1 MKNISEY
8 RGLSHREAEDKLM
21 HYGKNI
27 LHQHKKKSALAL
39 FLSQFADF
47 MVLILI
53 VCTAISAS
61 MGEWIEAAVIIAI
74 VILNSILGFIQE
86 FRTERTLE
94 ALKNLSAPKA
104 RVIREGVQ
112 IAIPADRVVPGDTI
126 VLRTGDRIPADSII
140 LNSESIM
147 VDESMLTGESMAVNK
162 DKGSLY
168 SGTLIVAGHA
178 TAAVTATGMN
188 TEMGKIAGMI
198 QNVAEEQTPLQ
209 KRLEKLGK
217 YIIAGCFAICLSIV
231 VIGILRGESVFFML
245 VSGISLAVA
254 AVPEGL
260 PAIVTIALAIGV
272 RKMMIR
278 NALVRKLPAVETLGC
293 TNVICADKTG
303 TLTQNKMTVRKI
315 VSMSD
320 ILDKPQNEED
330 HKRIIDICGLC
341 NNFTD
346 PTEIALSKIAKL
358 DELSNFTRL
367 KEMPFDSKRKCMSV
381 VVQDSNGVK
390 YLLTKGAPDVLLKKC
405 SMYQCNADFISL
417 DTGIGRK
424 ILLYNNFIANDALRV
439 LAMAWRKISQNEDYS
454 QNNIE
459 SNLIFVGMVGLID
472 PPRPEAAEAVRLC
485 SQAGIRTIMIT
496 GDHKITASAI
506 AKELNILKKGEKVV
520 TGEELDRMSD
530 DELAVQAKRISVYAR
545 VMPAHKLRIVKT
557 LKKLGN
563 TVAMTGDGVNDA
575 PAIKEA
581 DIGIAMGISGTDV
594 TREASSMILLDDN
607 FATIVDAI
615 KGGRVIYS
623 NIRKFI
629 RYMLACNLGEVITMF
644 IGLIAGLPLPLLPLQ
659 ILWVN
664 LVTDGLPAIALG
676 MDPAENDVM
685 EQQPIKT
692 NSGIF
697 SGGLLGLII
706 FRGILTGL
714 FTLGAFVVVLFTS
727 CNVGLARTSALVT
740 LVLIQLVH
748 SFECRSDH
756 KSLFEIDIRDNLYLI
771 AACSISLLMV
781 IAVVYIPELQVV
793 FRTSSLNINQ
803 LGVIAGFVA
812 LGPIVS
818 SFWNYKK
825 NNV

>member
-1 MKNISEY
+1 MKDISEY
-8 RGLSHREAEDKLM
+8 RGLSHREAEENLM
-21 HYGKNI
+21 RHGKNV
-27 LHQHKKKSALAL
+27 LHQQKKKSALAL

-53 VCTAISAS
+53 ACTIISAS
-61 MGEWIEAAVIIAI
+61 MGEWIESSVIIAI

-86 FRTERTLE
+86 FRTEKTLE
-94 ALKNLSAPKA
+94 ALKSLSAPKA

-112 IAIPADRVVPGDTI
+112 TAISADKVVPGDTI
-126 VLRTGDRIPADSII
+126 VLRTGDRIPADSLI
-140 LNSESIM
+140 LNAESLLI
-147 VDESMLTGESMAVNK
+147 DESMLTGESMAVNK
-162 DKGSLY
+162 DKGAIF

-178 TAAVTATGMN
+178 VAAVTATGMN

-198 QNVAEEQTPLQ
+198 QNVTEEQTPLQ
-209 KRLEKLGK
+209 KRLEQLGK
-217 YIIAGCFAICLSIV
+217 YIIAGCFVICAGV
-231 VIGILRGESVFFML
+231 VVLGIMRGQSVFFML

-254 AVPEGL
+254 AIPEGL

-272 RKMMIR
+272 RKMMSR
-278 NALVRKLPAVETLGC
+278 NALVRRLPAVETLGC

-320 ILDKPQNEED
+320 ILDLPSNED
-330 HKRIIDICGLC
+330 DNKRIIEICGLC
-341 NNFTD
+341 NNLSD
-346 PTEIALSKIAKL
+346 PTEIALSKIVDFEK
-358 DELSNFTRL
+358 LSNFTRL
-367 KEMPFDSKRKCMSV
+367 KEIPFDSKRKCMSV
-381 VVQDSNGVK
+381 VVQDSYGTK
-390 YLLTKGAPDVLLKKC
+390 YLLTKGAPDILLKKC
-405 SMYQCNADFISL
+405 SMYQSNSTNMPL
-417 DTGIGRK
+417 DAGINRK
-424 ILLYNNFIANDALRV
+424 IFLYNNFIANDALRV
-439 LAMAWRKISQNEDYS
+439 LAMAWRRIRQDEDYS
-454 QNNIE
+454 QNNLE
-459 SNLIFVGMVGLID
+459 NNLVFVGMVGLID

-506 AKELNILKKGEKVV
+506 AKELNILNKGEKVV

-530 DELAVQAKRISVYAR
+530 DELAVHANKISVYAR
-545 VMPAHKLRIVKT
+545 VMPAHKLRIVKA

-607 FATIVDAI
+607 FATIVEAI

-644 IGLIAGLPLPLLPLQ
+644 IGLLAGLPLPLLPLQ

-676 MDPAENDVM
+676 MDPPEDDIM

-727 CNVGLARTSALVT
+727 GNEELARTSALVT

-748 SFECRSDH
+748 AFECRSDH
-756 KSLFEIDIRDNLYLI
+756 KSLFEIDVRDNLYLI

-781 IAVVYIPELQVV
+781 VAVVYVPELQIV
-793 FRTSSLNINQ
+793 FRTASLNIKQ
-803 LGVIAGFVA
+803 LGVVVGFVA

-818 SFWNYKK
+818 SFWRYKK
-825 NNV
+825 R